1 MQTTVM
7 RTFLLLTTIWM
18 TFSSFDLPIINSH
31 DHDGGKCNQAKGNS
45 LQLLDPS
52 DSVTYVITPEFHWAD
67 PGNYRLQTVVID
79 PGHGGH
85 DPGCLGHS
93 SREKHIVLGIGK
105 KLAAGLKAQYPDL
118 NVIMTRS
125 TDVFVPLHERAS
137 LATENK
143 ADLFISIHCNAF
155 SRSSATGTE
164 TYVLGLHATNENLEV
179 AKRENEA
186 ILLEDNYQQ
195 NYGYDPNS
203 PEAHIMFSMFQN
215 AFLEQSISFAEKV
228 QGQANFHTGLNN
240 RGVKQAGFLVL
251 RYATMP
257 SVLVETGYLTNRN
270 DEAYLLTDQ
279 GQQSMADALLDAFS
293 EYKRE
298 MEKTEAATVSYVEI
312 RKPTQKPVKPVPTAP
327 VVVSDEPSLKESTT
341 TKGIAINLEE
351 EVEKAKKWGLEIAPP
366 EKPSPEKNTNISP
379 KRKTKI
385 TPNIPVDEQREPAF
399 QESINSITPVH
410 AESQTN
416 ASPNVQ
422 FCIQLAA
429 SPTLLNVNRG
439 KWTRI
444 SETVEVIE
452 EGRLYKYQ
460 VRNFA
465 SFEAAEKVRHRLR
478 SKGFH
483 DAFIVAYKNGQRID
497 PRKLR

>member
-1 MQTTVM
+1 M
-7 RTFLLLTTIWM
+7 RAIFLLTTIWIA
-18 TFSSFDLPIINSH
+18 FSSFDLPIVNSH
-31 DHDGGKCNQAKGNS
+31 FHGGGKCNQAEGNS
-45 LQLLDPS
+45 AQFLVPP
-52 DSVTYVITPEFHWAD
+52 DSVTYVITPEFRLAD

-93 SREKHIVLGIGK
+93 TREKHIVLGIGK
-105 KLAAGLKAQYPDL
+105 KLAAGLKAQYPNI

-137 LATENK
+137 LATDNK

-155 SRSSATGTE
+155 SRASATGTE

-228 QGQANFHTGLNN
+228 QGQAKVHTGLKD

-270 DEAYLLTDQ
+270 DEAYLMTDG
-279 GQQSMADALLDAFS
+279 GQQSMADALLDAFT

-298 MEKTEAATVSYVEI
+298 MEKTEAATVAYQEI
-312 RKPTQKPVKPVPTAP
+312 KKPVQKPLAYQAAAPT
-327 VVVSDEPSLKESTT
+327 STGQQSARST
-341 TKGIAINLEE
+341 NVTEKKIEINIDE
-351 EVEKAKKWGLEIAPP
+351 EVEKAKKWGLEISPP
-366 EKPSPEKNTNISP
+366 GKKTENDKKTNVSPT
-379 KRKTKI
+379 RKTKI
-385 TPNIPVDEQREPAF
+385 TPNVPVNETERQVGSKEETTDTTIKEEKSSA
-399 QESINSITPVH
+399 STAAKDVH
-410 AESQTN
+410 
-416 ASPNVQ
+416 

-429 SPTLLNVNRG
+429 SPTLLNVNVG

-444 SETVEVIE
+444 SQTVEVIT
-452 EGRLYKYQ
+452 EGKLYKYQ
-460 VRNFA
+460 VRNFD
-465 SFEAAEKVRHRLR
+465 SFKAADEVKSQLR

-483 DAFIVAYKNGQRID
+483 DAFVVAYKDGQRID